1 MKKVGL
7 LGGTFNP
14 PHMAH
19 LLMAN
24 EAFDVLGLDEVRF
37 MPNAVPPHKLKPEDA
52 TTQDRLHMTEL
63 AIQSIPYFK
72 IELYEIER
80 GGVSYSYDTL
90 KGLTE
95 REPDTEFYFIIGGD
109 MIDMLDEWYHI
120 KELTKLVHFVGVHRP
135 GTSGVTNLPV
145 QLIEAP
151 LMDLSST
158 MIRNRLQEGRTVTFL
173 VPTAVEQYIREE
185 GLYGTR

>member
-24 EAFDVLGLDEVRF
+24 EVYDVLGLDEVRF
-37 MPNAVPPHKLKPEDA
+37 MPNAVPPHKVKPQDA
-52 TTQDRLHMTEL
+52 TAQERLHMTKL

-72 IELYEIER
+72 IEPYEINR
-80 GGVSYSYDTL
+80 GGVSYSYETL
-90 KGLTE
+90 RVLTS

-120 KELTKLVHFVGVHRP
+120 KELTELVHFVGVHRP
-135 GTSGVTNLPV
+135 GTQGITKLPV